1 MYMYILF
8 ICYYILVS
16 YIIITDIIL
25 FKYVVFFHCDT
36 ERDQLDQK
44 GSAASSTDHTMFFSS
59 H

>member
-44 GSAASSTDHTMFFSS
+44 GSAVEILT
-59 H
+59 